1 MTVSIGAFTTAKL
14 LAQPFGYEEATTR
27 DGLTA
32 RRWTV
37 SGLLTATEWQSLLS
51 VYNTWRDARIQ
62 DADSVAANSVG
73 TTVSLTASANGI
85 SWSGV
90 GCWFTSAPSGDQ
102 AGRYI
107 QASVELVDAAQALQ
121 VALRQ
126 REKARS
132 AEDRPALGTFTLGS
146 CTLTLLRPP
155 VTYQDVPQL
164 QLTAAGTS
172 YLTGPLTATKV
183 YALEGETN
191 ASGWTALQSWFE
203 STIGTTPA
211 AGAYFPLSAPTATA
225 ANDVVNGLK
234 VITYTVTLSVGVA
247 Q

>member
-1 MTVSIGAFTTAKL
+1 MSVSIGAFTTSKL
-14 LAQPFGYEEATTR
+14 LAQPYGYQETATS

-32 RRWTV
+32 RQWQV
-37 SGLLTATEWQSLLS
+37 SGLLTSTEWQSLLS

-73 TTVSLTASANGI
+73 TTVSLTAAANGLT
-85 SWSGV
+85 WSGIA
-90 GCWFTSAPSGDQ
+90 CWFTSAPTGEQ

-107 QASVELVDAAQALQ
+107 QANVQLVDAAQALQ

-126 REKARS
+126 REKAKS

-155 VTYQDVPQL
+155 VTYQDIPQL

-172 YLTGPLTATKV
+172 YITGPLTATKV

-191 ASGWTALQSWFE
+191 AAGWSALQTWFE
-203 STIGTTPA
+203 TTVGTTPA
-211 AGAYFPLSAPTATA
+211 AGAYFPVSAPTATA
-225 ANDVVNGLK
+225 TNDVVNGLK
-234 VITYTVTLSVGVA
+234 VITYTVSISVGVA
-247 Q
+247 K

>member
-1 MTVSIGAFTTAKL
+1 MTISIGAFTTSKL

-27 DGLTA
+27 NGLTA
-32 RRWTV
+32 RRWTL
-37 SGLLTATEWQSLLS
+37 SGLLTASEWQSLLS

-85 SWSGV
+85 TWSGIA
-90 GCWFTSAPSGDQ
+90 CWFAVAPSGTQ
-102 AGRYI
+102 AGPYI
-107 QASVELVDAAQALQ
+107 SASVELVDAAQALQ

-126 REKARS
+126 REKAKS
-132 AEDRPALGTFTLGS
+132 AEDRPALGTFTLGG

-155 VTYQDVPQL
+155 VTYQDVPQM

-183 YALEGETN
+183 YALEGETD
-191 ASGWTALQSWFE
+191 ASGWSALQSWFE

-211 AGAYFPLSAPTATA
+211 AGAYFPLGAPTATA

>member
-1 MTVSIGAFTTAKL
+1 MSVSIGAFTTSKL
-14 LAQPFGYEEATTR
+14 LAQPFGYQETGTS

-32 RRWTV
+32 RQWQI
-37 SGLLTATEWQSLLS
+37 SGLLTSTEWQSLLS

-62 DADSVAANSVG
+62 DPDSVAANSVG
-73 TTVSLTASANGI
+73 TTVSLTASGNGL
-85 SWSGV
+85 SFSGI
-90 GCWFTSAPSGDQ
+90 GCWFTGAPSGEQ

-107 QASVELVDAAQALQ
+107 QANVQLVDAAQALQ

-126 REKARS
+126 REKAKS

-172 YLTGPLTATKV
+172 YITGPLTATKV

-191 ASGWTALQSWFE
+191 AAGWSALQTWFE
-203 STIGTTPA
+203 TTVGTTPA
-211 AGAYFPLSAPTATA
+211 AGAYFPVSAPTATA

-234 VITYTVTLSVGVA
+234 VITYTVSISVGVA

>member
-37 SGLLTATEWQSLLS
+37 SGLLTPTEWQSLLS

-73 TTVSLTASANGI
+73 TTVSLTANANGI

-126 REKARS
+126 REKAKS

-191 ASGWTALQSWFE
+191 ASGWSALQSWFE

>member
-1 MTVSIGAFTTAKL
+1 MTVSIGAFTTSKL
-14 LAQPFGYEEATTR
+14 LAQPFGYEEDTTR

-32 RRWTV
+32 RRWSV
-37 SGLLTATEWQSLLS
+37 SGLLTAAEWQSLLS

-73 TTVSLTASANGI
+73 TTVSLTASTNGI
-85 SWSGV
+85 TWSGIA
-90 GCWFTSAPSGDQ
+90 CWFAVAPSGEQ
-102 AGRYI
+102 AGPYI
-107 QASVELVDAAQALQ
+107 SASVELVDAAQALQ

-126 REKARS
+126 KEKAKS

-155 VTYQDVPQL
+155 VTYQDVPQM

-172 YLTGPLTATKV
+172 YISGALTATKV
-183 YALEGETN
+183 YALEGETD
-191 ASGWTALQSWFE
+191 ASGWSALQSWFE
-203 STIGTTPA
+203 STVATTPA
-211 AGAYFPLSAPTATA
+211 TGAYFPVSAPTATA

-247 Q
+247 K

>member
-1 MTVSIGAFTTAKL
+1 MTVSIGAFTTSKL
-14 LAQPFGYEEATTR
+14 VAQPFGYQQGATQ

-32 RRWTV
+32 RSWSI
-37 SGLLTATEWQSLLS
+37 SGLLTASEWQSLLS

-62 DADSVAANSVG
+62 DPDSVAANSVG
-73 TTVSLTASANGI
+73 TTVSLTTSANGI
-85 SWSGV
+85 SWSGI
-90 GCWFTSAPSGDQ
+90 GCWFINAPTGDQ
-102 AGRYI
+102 AGPYI

-126 REKARS
+126 REKDKS

-172 YLTGPLTATKV
+172 YVTGPLTATKV

-191 ASGWTALQSWFE
+191 ASGWSALQTWFE
-203 STIGTTPA
+203 STVSTTPST
-211 AGAYFPLSAPTATA
+211 GAYFPVSAPTATA

-234 VITYTVTLSVGVA
+234 VITYTVSISVGVA

>member
-1 MTVSIGAFTTAKL
+1 MSITIGAFTTSKL
-14 LAQPFGYEEATTR
+14 LAQPYGYQETQTN

-32 RRWTV
+32 RAWRV
-37 SGLLTATEWQSLLS
+37 SGLLTAAEWQSLIS

-62 DADSVAANSVG
+62 DPDSVAAASLG
-73 TTVSLTASANGI
+73 TTVSLTGSANGI
-85 SWSGV
+85 SVSGLA
-90 GCWFTSAPSGDQ
+90 CWFTTAPSGEQ
-102 AGRYI
+102 AGAYI

-126 REKARS
+126 REKAKS

-155 VTYQDVPQL
+155 VTYQDIPQL

-172 YLTGPLTATKV
+172 YVTGPLTATKV
-183 YALEGETN
+183 YALEGETD
-191 ASGWTALQSWFE
+191 AAGWSALQTWFE
-203 STIGTTPA
+203 TTVGTTPA
-211 AGAYFPLSAPTATA
+211 AGAYFPISAPTATA
-225 ANDVVNGLK
+225 TNDVVNGLK
-234 VITYTVTLSVGVA
+234 VITYTVTISVGVA

>member
-1 MTVSIGAFTTAKL
+1 MSISIGAFTTTKL
-14 LAQPFGYEEATTR
+14 LAQPYGYEDTGTR

-32 RRWTV
+32 RRWCV
-37 SGLLTATEWQSLLS
+37 SGLLTPTEWQSLLS

-62 DADSVAANSVG
+62 DPDSVAANSVG
-73 TTVSLTASANGI
+73 TTVSLTASANGVTA
-85 SWSGV
+85 SGV
-90 GCWFTSAPSGDQ
+90 GCWFITAPSGEQ

-126 REKARS
+126 REKQKS
-132 AEDRPALGTFTLGS
+132 AEDRVNLGSFTLGS

-155 VTYQDVPQL
+155 VTYQDIPQF

-172 YLTGPLTATKV
+172 YITGPLTATKV

-191 ASGWTALQSWFE
+191 AAGWAALQTWFE

-211 AGAYFPLSAPTATA
+211 AGAYFPLSAPSATA

-234 VITYTVTLSVGVA
+234 VVTYTVTLSVGVA

>member
-14 LAQPFGYEEATTR
+14 LAQPFGYEEAATR

-191 ASGWTALQSWFE
+191 AYGWSALQSWFE

>member
-1 MTVSIGAFTTAKL
+1 MIEAPVTQIQSAVTAAVIESSISAAVTITAPSLSVTVDNGRKGDTGA
-14 LAQPFGYEEATTR
+14 
-27 DGLTA
+27 DGLPGA
-32 RRWTV
+32 DGHSPV
-37 SGLLTATEWQSLLS
+37 LT
-51 VYNTWRDARIQ
+51 
-62 DADSVAANSVG
+62 
-73 TTVSLTASANGI
+73 
-85 SWSGV
+85 WSGV
-90 GCWFTSAPSGDQ
+90 GCWFTSAPRGDQ
-102 AGRYI
+102 AGPYI
-107 QASVELVDAAQALQ
+107 SASVELVDAAQALQ

-126 REKARS
+126 REKAKS
-132 AEDRPALGTFTLGS
+132 AEDRPALGTFTLGG

-155 VTYQDVPQL
+155 VTYQDVPQM

-191 ASGWTALQSWFE
+191 ASGWSALQSWFE

-211 AGAYFPLSAPTATA
+211 AGAYFPLGAPTATA

>member
-1 MTVSIGAFTTAKL
+1 MTISIGAFTTSKL

-85 SWSGV
+85 TWSGV

-102 AGRYI
+102 AGPYI
-107 QASVELVDAAQALQ
+107 QASVELVDAAQALA

-126 REKARS
+126 REKAKS

-155 VTYQDVPQL
+155 VTYQDVPQM

-191 ASGWTALQSWFE
+191 ASGWSALQSWFE
-203 STIGTTPA
+203 STVGTTPA
-211 AGAYFPLSAPTATA
+211 AGAYFPFSAPTATA

-234 VITYTVTLSVGVA
+234 VITYTVSISVGVA
-247 Q
+247 K

>member
-1 MTVSIGAFTTAKL
+1 MSVSIGAFTTNKL
-14 LAQPFGYEEATTR
+14 LAQPYGYQETGTS

-32 RRWTV
+32 RSWQI
-37 SGLLTATEWQSLLS
+37 SGLLTSTEWQSLLS

-62 DADSVAANSVG
+62 DPDSVAANAVG
-73 TTVSLTASANGI
+73 TTVSLTANANGLT
-85 SWSGV
+85 WSGV
-90 GCWFTSAPSGDQ
+90 GCWFVNAPSGEQ

-107 QASVELVDAAQALQ
+107 QASVLLVDAAQALQ

-126 REKARS
+126 REKAKS

-155 VTYQDVPQL
+155 VTYQDIPQL

-172 YLTGPLTATKV
+172 YITGPLTATKV

-191 ASGWTALQSWFE
+191 AAGWTALQTWFE
-203 STIGTTPA
+203 TTVGTTPA
-211 AGAYFPLSAPTATA
+211 AGAYFPVSAPTATA
-225 ANDVVNGLK
+225 TNDVVNGLK
-234 VITYTVTLSVGVA
+234 VITYTVSISVGVA

>member
-1 MTVSIGAFTTAKL
+1 MSVSIGAFTTSKL
-14 LAQPFGYEEATTR
+14 LAQPYGYQETGTS

-32 RRWTV
+32 RQWQV
-37 SGLLTATEWQSLLS
+37 SGLLTSTEWQSLLS

-62 DADSVAANSVG
+62 DPDSVAANSVG
-73 TTVSLTASANGI
+73 TTVSLTAAANGLT
-85 SWSGV
+85 WSGIA
-90 GCWFTSAPSGDQ
+90 CWFTSAPTGEQ

-107 QASVELVDAAQALQ
+107 QANVQLVDAAQALQ

-126 REKARS
+126 REKAKS

-155 VTYQDVPQL
+155 VTYQDIPQL

-172 YLTGPLTATKV
+172 YITGPLTATKV

-191 ASGWTALQSWFE
+191 AAGWSALQTWFE
-203 STIGTTPA
+203 TTVGTTPA
-211 AGAYFPLSAPTATA
+211 AGAYFPVSAPTATA
-225 ANDVVNGLK
+225 TNDVVNGLK
-234 VITYTVTLSVGVA
+234 VITYTVSISVGVA
-247 Q
+247 K

>member
-1 MTVSIGAFTTAKL
+1 MTVSIGAFTTSKL
-14 LAQPFGYEEATTR
+14 LAQPYGYEEAQTR

-73 TTVSLTASANGI
+73 TTVSMTASANGI
-85 SWSGV
+85 TWSGV
-90 GCWFTSAPSGDQ
+90 GCWFTSAPSGTQ
-102 AGRYI
+102 AGPYI
-107 QASVELVDAAQALQ
+107 SANVELVDAAQALQ

-126 REKARS
+126 KEKAKS

-155 VTYQDVPQL
+155 VTYQDVPQM

-172 YLTGPLTATKV
+172 YVTGPLTATKV

-191 ASGWTALQSWFE
+191 ASGWSALQSWFE

-211 AGAYFPLSAPTATA
+211 ASAYFPLGAPTATA

-247 Q
+247 K

>member
-1 MTVSIGAFTTAKL
+1 MSVSIGAFTTNKL
-14 LAQPFGYEEATTR
+14 LAQPYGYQETATN

-32 RRWTV
+32 RQWQV
-37 SGLLTATEWQSLLS
+37 SGLLTSTEWQSLLS

-73 TTVSLTASANGI
+73 TTVSLTATANGLT
-85 SWSGV
+85 WSGIA
-90 GCWFTSAPSGDQ
+90 CWFTSAPTGEQ
-102 AGRYI
+102 AGSYI
-107 QASVELVDAAQALQ
+107 QANVQLVDAAQALQ

-126 REKARS
+126 REKAKS

-155 VTYQDVPQL
+155 VTYQDIPQL

-172 YLTGPLTATKV
+172 YITGPLTATKV

-191 ASGWTALQSWFE
+191 AAGWSALQTWFE
-203 STIGTTPA
+203 TTVGTTPA
-211 AGAYFPLSAPTATA
+211 AGAYFPVSAPTATA
-225 ANDVVNGLK
+225 TNDVVNGLK
-234 VITYTVTLSVGVA
+234 VITYTVSISVGVA
-247 Q
+247 K

>member
-37 SGLLTATEWQSLLS
+37 SGLLTPTEWQSLLS

-191 ASGWTALQSWFE
+191 ASGWSALQSWFE

>member
-1 MTVSIGAFTTAKL
+1 MTVSIGAFSTSKL
-14 LAQPFGYEEATTR
+14 LAQPYGYEEAQTR

-32 RRWTV
+32 RRWIV
-37 SGLLTATEWQSLLS
+37 SGLLTSTEWQSLIS

-62 DADSVAANSVG
+62 DADSVAAGSIG
-73 TTVSLTASANGI
+73 TTVSLTASANGL
-85 SWSGV
+85 SWSGI

-102 AGRYI
+102 AGAYI
-107 QASVELVDAAQALQ
+107 SASVELVDAAQALA

-126 REKARS
+126 KEKAKS

-172 YLTGPLTATKV
+172 YVTGPLTATKV
-183 YALEGETN
+183 YALEGETS
-191 ASGWTALQSWFE
+191 AAGWTALQSWFE
-203 STIGTTPA
+203 STVGTTPA
-211 AGAYFPLSAPTATA
+211 AGAYFPVSAPTATA

-247 Q
+247 K

>member
-1 MTVSIGAFTTAKL
+1 MSVTIGAFTTSKL
-14 LAQPFGYEEATTR
+14 LAQPYGYQETGTS

-32 RRWTV
+32 RSWRV
-37 SGLLTATEWQSLLS
+37 SGLLTSTEWQSLIS

-73 TTVSLTASANGI
+73 TTVSLTASANGL
-85 SWSGV
+85 SWSGIA
-90 GCWFTSAPSGDQ
+90 CWFTSAPSGEQ

-126 REKARS
+126 KEKAKS
-132 AEDRPALGTFTLGS
+132 AEDRPSLGTFTLGS

-155 VTYQDVPQL
+155 VTYQDVPQM

-172 YLTGPLTATKV
+172 YISGPLTATKV

-203 STIGTTPA
+203 TTVGTTPA
-211 AGAYFPLSAPTATA
+211 AGSYFPVSAPTATA
-225 ANDVVNGLK
+225 TNDVVNGLK
-234 VITYTVTLSVGVA
+234 VITYTVSLSVGVA

>member
-126 REKARS
+126 REKAKS

-191 ASGWTALQSWFE
+191 ASGWSALQSWFE

>member
-1 MTVSIGAFTTAKL
+1 MSVTIGAFTTSKL
-14 LAQPFGYEEATTR
+14 LAQPYGYQETGTS

-32 RRWTV
+32 RSWRV
-37 SGLLTATEWQSLLS
+37 SGLLTSSEWQSLIS

-73 TTVSLTASANGI
+73 TTVSLTASANGL
-85 SWSGV
+85 SWSGIS
-90 GCWFTSAPSGDQ
+90 CWFTSAPSGEQ

-126 REKARS
+126 KEKAKS

-155 VTYQDVPQL
+155 VTYQDVPQM

-172 YLTGPLTATKV
+172 YITGPLTATKV

-191 ASGWTALQSWFE
+191 AAGWTALQSWFE
-203 STIGTTPA
+203 STVGTTPT
-211 AGAYFPLSAPTATA
+211 AGAYFPVNAPSATAT
-225 ANDVVNGLK
+225 NDVVNGLK
-234 VITYTVTLSVGVA
+234 VITYTVSLSVGVA

>member
-1 MTVSIGAFTTAKL
+1 MSVSIGAFTTSKL
-14 LAQPFGYEEATTR
+14 LAQPYGYQETGTS

-32 RRWTV
+32 RSWRV
-37 SGLLTATEWQSLLS
+37 SGLLTSTEWQSLIS

-62 DADSVAANSVG
+62 DADSVAANSIG
-73 TTVSLTASANGI
+73 TTVSLTASANGLT
-85 SWSGV
+85 WSGIS
-90 GCWFTSAPSGDQ
+90 CWFTSAPSGEQ

-126 REKARS
+126 KEKSKS
-132 AEDRPALGTFTLGS
+132 AEDRPAIGTFTLGG

-155 VTYQDVPQL
+155 VTYQDVPQM

-172 YLTGPLTATKV
+172 YITGPLTATKV

-191 ASGWTALQSWFE
+191 AAGWTALQTWFE
-203 STIGTTPA
+203 STVGTTPA
-211 AGAYFPLSAPTATA
+211 AGAYFPLGAPTATA

-234 VITYTVTLSVGVA
+234 VITYTVSLSVGVA

>member
-73 TTVSLTASANGI
+73 TTVSLTANANGI

-126 REKARS
+126 REKAKS

-146 CTLTLLRPP
+146 CTLNLLRPP

-191 ASGWTALQSWFE
+191 ASGWSALQSWFE

>member
-132 AEDRPALGTFTLGS
+132 AEDRPSLGTFTLGS

-191 ASGWTALQSWFE
+191 ASGWSALQSWFE

>member
-73 TTVSLTASANGI
+73 TTVSLTANANGI

-191 ASGWTALQSWFE
+191 ASGWSALQSWFE

>member
-73 TTVSLTASANGI
+73 TTVSLTANANGI

-126 REKARS
+126 REKAKS

-191 ASGWTALQSWFE
+191 ASGWSALQSWFE